1 MLGLRLLN
9 PDWGGG
15 GGGGARRAGGA
26 WGGGGAARRTGGGGG
41 GAEEPEG
48 WMKNSL
54 NEETLSFGPNEQVP
68 RGR

>member
-9 PDWGGG
+9 PDW
-15 GGGGARRAGGA
+15 
-26 WGGGGAARRTGGGGG
+26 GG